1 MEEYDQWASVYDA
14 IYGEHTPDISFYVKE
29 AKKAHG
35 PVLEL
40 ACGTGR
46 ILLPMLKAGI
56 EAHGV
61 DISGKM
67 LGVLKR
73 KASSLDLKP
82 SVYLA
87 DMRTFKL
94 KKKFSLIIVPFRSFL
109 HLITIEDQLKT
120 LKNIRSHLAP
130 NGKLILNFFYPS
142 PEVMV
147 MNYGKERKLKG
158 FKLNGRKTEYA
169 DRTDYE
175 DEIDQIIC
183 FEKTLKRGGK
193 LIFRSGPIRVA
204 YIYKREFELLLR
216 LSGYSKY
223 KLYGGFNN
231 ELLQSQ
237 KQEMVWIVAK

>member
-14 IYGEHTPDISFYVKE
+14 IYGEHTPDISFYDKE

-94 KKKFSLIIVPFRSFL
+94 KKKFSLIIVPFRAFL
-109 HLITIEDQLKT
+109 HNLTIEDQLSS
-120 LKNIRSHLAP
+120 LKCLRRHLAP
-130 NGKLILNFFYPS
+130 GGVLLFDFWHAAAVLADPPVARERRIQGDGFTLVRRTVPEHLPESRAVDVHFSYTADGSAAGTARLTDFPFATPTPPAPDEGPS
-142 PEVMV
+142 SS
-147 MNYGKERKLKG
+147 
-158 FKLNGRKTEYA
+158 
-169 DRTDYE
+169 
-175 DEIDQIIC
+175 
-183 FEKTLKRGGK
+183 RGE
-193 LIFRSGPIRVA
+193 SSPTH
-204 YIYKREFELLLR
+204 
-216 LSGYSKY
+216 
-223 KLYGGFNN
+223 
-231 ELLQSQ
+231 
-237 KQEMVWIVAK
+237 